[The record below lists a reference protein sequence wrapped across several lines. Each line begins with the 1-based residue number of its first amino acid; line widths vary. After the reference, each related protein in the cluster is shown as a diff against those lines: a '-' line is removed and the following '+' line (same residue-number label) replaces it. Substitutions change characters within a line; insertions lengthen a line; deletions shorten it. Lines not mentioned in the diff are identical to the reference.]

1 MYIMEDKNK
10 QQQLSIEL
18 PEENAMGE
26 YANLAIITHS
36 SSEFVVD
43 YIRVMP
49 GMPKAKVIS
58 RIILTPEHAKRMLK
72 ALADNVN
79 KYEET
84 FGKIKNAESIMGFP
98 INFGGP
104 TAEA

>member
-1 MYIMEDKNK
+1 
-10 QQQLSIEL
+10 
-18 PEENAMGE
+18 MGE

-36 SSEFVVD
+36 SSEFVMD

-49 GMPKAKVIS
+49 GMPKAKVVS

-72 ALADNVN
+72 ALSENVI
-79 KYEET
+79 KYEEN
-84 FGKIKNAESIMGFP
+84 FGKIKNAEAVMAFP
-98 INFGGP
+98 LNFGGP